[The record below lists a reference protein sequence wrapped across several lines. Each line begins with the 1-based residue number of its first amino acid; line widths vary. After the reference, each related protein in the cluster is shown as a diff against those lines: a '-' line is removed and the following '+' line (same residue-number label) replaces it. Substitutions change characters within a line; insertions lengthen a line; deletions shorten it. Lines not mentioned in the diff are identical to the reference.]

1 MTDEPTTPE
10 PGADAADDLPG
21 MPVPPPLDGSME
33 PMAPQA
39 KEPSR
44 TWIWV
49 TAAIVAVVMAGVGV
63 LSLTGGGDS
72 TSSATGDSQR
82 FSAHGVAFDY
92 PAGWQDLGPASFEV
106 NSGDVQWSESFG
118 LEAGANG
125 AIVTEY
131 ALKKDVSS
139 VSQEALQAEL
149 DQLFASTVAQA
160 GGELT
165 RPISPTT
172 VNGIP
177 AYEVSFTST
186 TGGADLTTDM
196 VLVFDGTQQWNIQC
210 QYAAAD
216 QPDVLP
222 GCQQIWDSFTIEG

>member
-1 MTDEPTTPE
+1 
-10 PGADAADDLPG
+10 
-21 MPVPPPLDGSME
+21 
-33 PMAPQA
+33 
-39 KEPSR
+39 
-44 TWIWV
+44 
-49 TAAIVAVVMAGVGV
+49 
-63 LSLTGGGDS
+63 
-72 TSSATGDSQR
+72 
-82 FSAHGVAFDY
+82 
-92 PAGWQDLGPASFEV
+92 
-106 NSGDVQWSESFG
+106 
-118 LEAGANG
+118 
-125 AIVTEY
+125 
-131 ALKKDVSS
+131 
-139 VSQEALQAEL
+139 
-149 DQLFASTVAQA
+149 VAQA

-186 TGGADLTTDM
+186 TGGPDLTTDM